1 MKMSRAASVA
11 IAVLAGVCLH
21 AQAQAQAQ
29 VMPEKAIKVRQSGYY
44 LMGAQMAR
52 INATIKG
59 DLPFDKTSLALS
71 ADALELLGRIVTD
84 HYPPGS
90 DLGNTRAKAEVWKD
104 GARFKELAA
113 ASQGEAARLKTAV
126 HGGDLD
132 AIKTAFGATSK
143 SCKACH
149 DVFKAQ

>member
-1 MKMSRAASVA
+1 MKTIRAASVA
-11 IAVLAGVCLH
+11 AAVLAGVLLH
-21 AQAQAQAQ
+21 AETQAQA
-29 VMPEKAIKVRQSGYY
+29 MPEKAIKVRQSGYY

-52 INATIKG
+52 INATLKG
-59 DLPFDKTSLALS
+59 DLPFDQASLALS

-90 DLGNTRAKAEVWKD
+90 DLGNTRAKADVWKD
-104 GARFKELAA
+104 ASRFKDLAV
-113 ASQGEAARLKTAV
+113 ASQGEALKLKTAI

-132 AIKTAFGATSK
+132 VIKKAFGATSK